1 MDVKKRTMLI
11 LVLIISLFMLW
22 DNWQVYNGKPS
33 LIFSYRNSD
42 EKKEEAKTAGPAGLP
57 VESTQKAAA
66 AEQEKAKAKAAEA
79 EKQAAAQKAAD
90 VVTVKT
96 DVFQLAINANGGVFQ
111 NLELLQYRDNDDKN
125 DMVLFENNPPKVY
138 LAQTGLTGGKYP
150 NHATHFNIH
159 PGNFTMADGQNEVK
173 VVMDATQNGVRL
185 VKTFTF
191 KRGSYVVDVNQQV
204 TNLGGEPINTKLYLQ
219 LLRDSSR
226 PEGQSRFVSTFTGP
240 AVYSTEEK
248 FQKLKFDNI
257 TEEGSSDKFVKQSED
272 GWVAMVQH
280 YFVSAFIPAQGTAR
294 ENYTSKVGEDL
305 YAVGTQI
312 NMDIAPQATVSND
325 SHLYMGPQDTKLLE
339 QAAPGLD
346 LVKDYGFLTVVAK
359 PIFWVMN
366 RIYDEVGNWGWT
378 IVILTIL
385 IKLILSP
392 LSHMGYKSMA
402 RMRKFTPVINR
413 LKDRYK
419 DDPQSMKREMID
431 LYKRE
436 KINPAGGC
444 LPMIVQMPVFLS
456 LYWVLLASIEIRN
469 APWLGWITNLAA
481 SDPYYLLPIF
491 MAGTMFLQQKMSP
504 PPPDPMQAKIMMFVP
519 LAFSISF
526 FFFPAGLVLYWIVN
540 NLISIGHH
548 YYINKM
554 ADKVVEEE
562 KAAAAQAKP
571 VTSKTKRR

>member
-57 VESTQKAAA
+57 VESTQKVAA

-325 SHLYMGPQDTKLLE
+325 SHLYMGPQNTKLLE

>member
-57 VESTQKAAA
+57 VESSNQTVAAHDA
-66 AEQEKAKAKAAEA
+66 KAKAKAEEA
-79 EKQAAAQKAAD
+79 EKQAAAKKAAD

-96 DVFQLAINANGGVFQ
+96 DVFQLAVNANGGVFQ
-111 NLELLQYRDNDDKN
+111 NLELLKYRDNEDKK

-159 PGNFTMADGQNEVK
+159 PGNFTMAEGQDEVK

-191 KRGSYVVDVNQQV
+191 HRGSYVVDVDQQV

-240 AVYSTEEK
+240 AVYSSEEK

-257 TEEGSSDKFVKQSED
+257 TEDGSSDKFVKQAND

-280 YFVSAFIPAQGTAR
+280 YFVSAFIPGQGIAR

-305 YAVGTQI
+305 FAVGTQI
-312 NMDIAPQATVSND
+312 NLDIAPQATVNNKSR
-325 SHLYMGPQDTKLLE
+325 LYMGPQETKLLE

-359 PIFWVMN
+359 PIFWIMN
-366 RIYDEVGNWGWT
+366 RIYDEIGNWGWT

-385 IKLILSP
+385 IKLVLSP

-444 LPMIVQMPVFLS
+444 LPMIIQMPVFLS

-469 APWLGWITNLAA
+469 APWLGWISNLAA

-504 PPPDPMQAKIMMFVP
+504 PPPDPLQAKIMMLVP

-540 NLISIGHH
+540 NLISIAHH
-548 YYINKM
+548 YYINKK
-554 ADKVVEEE
+554 ADKEVALEQ
-562 KAAAAQAKP
+562 AMAAQAKP

>member
-57 VESTQKAAA
+57 VESTQKVAA

-79 EKQAAAQKAAD
+79 EKQTAAQKAAD

-325 SHLYMGPQDTKLLE
+325 SHLYIGPQNTKLLE

-366 RIYDEVGNWGWT
+366 RIYDEVGNWGCT